1 MGRSLRVPLLLFVG
15 ALLLQSAWILTLP
28 PFRGTDEFDH
38 AYHAAAVAGG
48 QWSIGETARHGRGKL
63 VVVPRTLVEAAHP
76 VCSSYGYTG
85 HDNCN
90 PVTDVGDGRVEVA
103 SAAATYN
110 PAFYW
115 VVGTAAAPFEGDGDA
130 ALYAMRIAAALL
142 CALFLALAG
151 WVTTKWARTVWPLVA
166 LVAGVT
172 PVMVFSISV
181 AAPNGLEMCA
191 ALTVWMA
198 LLGLHST
205 HAREQHATS
214 LLVTATV
221 SATVLTTLRSIGP
234 LWLLLIV
241 ATMLLSLSPRQLLDL
256 VRPRRALTAICT
268 AVVLAA
274 TVASAGW
281 TTSAGTSALEPQT
294 TEVANR
300 WTASLSQ
307 FPLWILQGIAA
318 FPRRMD
324 AAPALVYVLVGLTV
338 LVFVVVGFTA
348 APRRLR
354 VTMAITVLLA
364 LAVPVALTV
373 PTIRITGPIWQGR
386 YGLPYH
392 LGLTLLAGLALDV
405 RRFRHRWV
413 PAGLVAG
420 WLAVTAANVLA
431 VLHVLAGERSTSP
444 LAQSSA
450 WVRGPA
456 WMVALMLVLGFA
468 AWGAAGVVTAQRG
481 AMVRRSASVDA

>member
-1 MGRSLRVPLLLFVG
+1 M
-15 ALLLQSAWILTLP
+15 
-28 PFRGTDEFDH
+28 
-38 AYHAAAVAGG
+38 
-48 QWSIGETARHGRGKL
+48 TA
-63 VVVPRTLVEAAHP
+63 
-76 VCSSYGYTG
+76 
-85 HDNCN
+85 
-90 PVTDVGDGRVEVA
+90 VGDGRVEVA

-115 VVGTAAAPFEGDGDA
+115 VVGTAAAPFEGDA

-142 CALFLALAG
+142 CAVLLAAAG
-151 WVTTKWARTVWPLVA
+151 WVTTLWARTYWPLAA
-166 LVAGVT
+166 LVAAVT

-198 LLGLHST
+198 LLGLHSAR
-205 HAREQHATS
+205 ARELHATS

-221 SATVLTTLRSIGP
+221 GATVLTTLRSIGP

-241 ATMLLSLSPRQLLDL
+241 ATMLVSLSPKQLLDL
-256 VRPRRALTAICT
+256 VRPRRVLTAICT

-274 TVASAGW
+274 TVASVGW
-281 TTSAGTSALEPQT
+281 TTSAGTNALEPQT

-300 WTASLSQ
+300 WTAALGQ
-307 FPLWILQGIAA
+307 LPLWILQGVAA
-318 FPRRMD
+318 FPRRLD

-338 LVFVVVGFTA
+338 LVLVVVGFVA
-348 APRRLR
+348 AHRRLR
-354 VTMAITVLLA
+354 VTMVITALLA

-373 PTIRITGPIWQGR
+373 PTIRTAGPIWQGR

-413 PAGLVAG
+413 PAASGG
-420 WLAVTAANVLA
+420 R
-431 VLHVLAGERSTSP
+431 LAGRHGRQRAGRPARAGGRAQHQPTRPVVRLGAGTSLDGHADAGARVRSLGRRGSRQRAARRHGP
-444 LAQSSA
+444 P
-450 WVRGPA
+450 VR
-456 WMVALMLVLGFA
+456 
-468 AWGAAGVVTAQRG
+468 
-481 AMVRRSASVDA
+481 